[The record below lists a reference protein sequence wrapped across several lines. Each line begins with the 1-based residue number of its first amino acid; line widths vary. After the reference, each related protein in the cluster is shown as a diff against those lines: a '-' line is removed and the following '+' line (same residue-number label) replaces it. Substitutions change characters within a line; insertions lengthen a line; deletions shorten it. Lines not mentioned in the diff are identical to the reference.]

1 MSTSDALGS
10 LGSDLLFSVS
20 FSIARELLDGAKE
33 ANLTEDELISIVLAV
48 SVVLAAV
55 PSSFRAV
62 RREVGHMLPWLLPS
76 SGESKASGILEFFT
90 VFLEIFRRIALSIC
104 VQLLAAH
111 VTSNQPLR
119 TVRIVGLF
127 SVAVFFSFVTNVSSI
142 GTNTR

>member
-1 MSTSDALGS
+1 MSTSGALGS

-33 ANLTEDELISIVLAV
+33 ASLTEDELIALVLAI

-55 PSSFRAV
+55 PSSLRAV
-62 RREVGHMLPWLLPS
+62 QREVSHMFPWMQPS
-76 SGESKASGILEFFT
+76 KAAKASGLLEFLT

-111 VTSNQPLR
+111 VTSRQPLR

-127 SVAVFFSFVTNVSSI
+127 SVAVFFSFVESSSSI
-142 GTNTR
+142 GSNSR